1 MISCP
6 CGTFNPCST
15 CMGEVLYSIYSF
27 HHPKTDTNNLYIY
40 FLYTGELVDTQLSL
54 SVVEVFLFEYLN
66 ALQFV

>member
-1 MISCP
+1 
-6 CGTFNPCST
+6 
-15 CMGEVLYSIYSF
+15 MGEVLYSIYSF